1 MFSKKMALIA
11 GLILLIAVN
20 IIALFMIDR
29 SSSLGISRFSMY
41 IIAPFQ
47 SATTKS
53 FRSVKNLW
61 YQYFYFVS
69 AAEECKKLKK
79 QLACAVEKNNRL
91 RELELSNLRLRKI
104 LKFRK
109 TLNNR
114 IVAAEVI
121 GRDPAFWFK
130 TIMIDKGSTDG
141 LEKWLP
147 VVVPEGI
154 VGQIIEVSLNSSKV
168 LLIIDQ
174 NSAVDVLVQKIR
186 ARGIIKGESHGRCRL
201 KYVLRKYD
209 VNVDDIVISTG
220 LDGVFPK
227 GLRVGRVASISRQSY
242 GIFQEVTVIPY
253 VDFERL
259 EEILVMLKPSEQD
272 HSDNDVIK

>member
-11 GLILLIAVN
+11 GLIFLVAVN

-29 SSSLGISRFSMY
+29 SSSLGISRFAMY
-41 IIAPFQ
+41 ITAPFQ

-53 FRSVKNLW
+53 FLSVKNIW

-69 AAEECKKLKK
+69 AVEESKKLKK
-79 QLACAVEKNNRL
+79 QLAYAVEKNNRL

-109 TLNNR
+109 TLTNR

-130 TIMIDKGSTDG
+130 TIMIDKGSADG
-141 LEKWLP
+141 IEKWLP

-168 LLIIDQ
+168 LLIIDR
-174 NSAVDVLVQKIR
+174 NSAADVLVQKIR
-186 ARGIIKGESHGRCRL
+186 ARGIIKGESNGQCSL
-201 KYVLRKYD
+201 KYVLRK
-209 VNVDDIVISTG
+209 
-220 LDGVFPK
+220 
-227 GLRVGRVASISRQSY
+227 
-242 GIFQEVTVIPY
+242 
-253 VDFERL
+253 
-259 EEILVMLKPSEQD
+259 
-272 HSDNDVIK
+272 